1 MLKRINPLVIITGIC
16 VGIAALL
23 LTAFGNPA
31 NMGFCIACFLR
42 DIAGS
47 LGLHQAAPVQ
57 YFRPEI
63 VGLVIG
69 SLLISLATGEFKAKA
84 GSSPA
89 TRFIIGMVVM
99 IGALVFLGCP
109 LRMVIRM
116 GGGDLNAFVGLAGF
130 FIGILIGI
138 FFIRRGFSLKRN
150 YVVNVTEGTMLSGV
164 LAVFFILVLAVPAFF
179 IFSESGPGSKHAPVL
194 LSLVIALVVGAL
206 AQKSGLCM
214 VGGMRD
220 AVMFKDF
227 NLLSGFAAIFI
238 TILAGNII
246 LGNFTGFSTYLQPIA
261 HASQLWNLL
270 GMVLAGW
277 GSILLGGCPLRQLI
291 LAGEG
296 NGDSAVT
303 VFGMIC
309 GAAIAHNFK
318 LAGSAASL
326 TDGVY
331 SAGGIAV
338 TGKVAVMIGFVVL
351 LLISMVNIQKIKEG
365 AR

>member
-1 MLKRINPLVIITGIC
+1 MSKRINPLVIMTGVA
-16 VGIAALL
+16 VGLAALA

-31 NMGFCIACFLR
+31 NMGFCIACFVR
-42 DIAGS
+42 DIAGATK
-47 LGLHQAAPVQ
+47 LHTAAPVQ

-63 VGLVIG
+63 VGLVLG
-69 SLLISLATGEFKAKA
+69 SLIMSVATKEYKARA

-89 TRFIIGMVVM
+89 TRFVIGAFVM

-130 FIGILIGI
+130 FLGILIGV
-138 FFIRRGFSLKRN
+138 FFVKKGFTLKRT
-150 YVVNVTEGTMLSGV
+150 YEVTKTEGLALPAV
-164 LAVFFILVLAVPAFF
+164 LVILFALFLAVPALFV
-179 IFSESGPGSKHAPVL
+179 FSESGPGSKHAPVL
-194 LSLVIALVVGAL
+194 VSLLIAAAVGAL
-206 AQKSGLCM
+206 CQRSRLCM

-227 NLLSGFAAIFI
+227 NLLSGFAAIFL
-238 TILAGNII
+238 TVLLGNIV
-246 LGNFTGFSTYLQPIA
+246 LGNFHGFSAYLQPIA

-270 GMVLAGW
+270 GMTLVGW
-277 GSILLGGCPLRQLI
+277 GSVLLGGCPLRQLI

-303 VFGMIC
+303 VLGMLV
-309 GAAIAHNFK
+309 GAAFAHNFK
-318 LAGSAASL
+318 LAGGAASL

-331 SAGGIAV
+331 SAGGIGTA
-338 TGKVAVMIGFVVL
+338 GKVAVFLGFAVL
-351 LLISMVNIQKIKEG
+351 LVISLYNSSVIRKEG
-365 AR
+365 K